1 MHYVV
6 QENTF
11 KEVHYDKL
19 INSFEKLK
27 LTYEIVKVRP
37 FIDTFDYQ
45 TNRKD
50 VFVFGALKL
59 ADMARKLD
67 WVPGAIV
74 GPNHDFTVY
83 SQYYGDNLLNY
94 DSKIYKFGDE
104 IPFTSN
110 FLFFRPVLDSKV
122 FTGQVF
128 NQFEWKIKQ
137 YDLLNNGHVT
147 SLTKDTLIQVSTSK
161 WIDKEIRF
169 WVVDGKIVTGSQY
182 RLGNRNVLDD
192 RIDLDAIIFA
202 QEMVD
207 IYQLDKSF
215 VMDVC
220 LTDAGYKIVEC
231 GSISCAGFYKSDVQ
245 KTIIA
250 LEKCYS

>member
-1 MHYVV
+1 MYYVV

-11 KEVHYDKL
+11 KEVHYEKL
-19 INSFEKLK
+19 IEAFHKLR
-27 LTYEIVKVRP
+27 LDYEIVQVRP
-37 FIDTFDYQ
+37 FIDTFEYKTD
-45 TNRKD
+45 RKD

-59 ADMARKLD
+59 ADMARKLK

-83 SQYYGDNLLNY
+83 SQYYRENLLNY

-110 FLFFRPVLDSKV
+110 FHFIRPVLDSKV
-122 FTGQVF
+122 FSGKVF
-128 NQFEWKIKQ
+128 SQYDWKLKQ
-137 YDLLNNGHVT
+137 YELLNNGHVT

-161 WIDKEIRF
+161 WIEKEIRF
-169 WVVDGKIVTGSQY
+169 WIVDGKVVTGSQY
-182 RLGNRNVLDD
+182 RLGHRMVLDD

-215 VMDVC
+215 VLDIC
-220 LTDAGYKIVEC
+220 LTDEGYKIVEC

-245 KTIIA
+245 KAIIA
-250 LEKCYS
+250 LEKCYA